1 MTGLNTNIE
10 KLYNINDIS
19 KLLGVSKITI
29 YRLVE
34 SKKISCYRIK
44 GCIRFSETD
53 IRNYLDSI
61 RIEPV

>member
-10 KLYNINDIS
+10 KLYNITDIS

-34 SKKISCYRIK
+34 AKKISCYRIK